1 MIFSRGLKPVSV
13 KEIGKIIIFFHHHR
27 HLNERNNCPVQII
40 CFAQVQQQHARPA
53 GQSAGRANRETSRA
67 FKDLLQL
74 WLQML
79 KYGKI
84 YFHRA
89 VWKAYRWLNK
99 AIIFQQNEQC
109 TPTPI
114 DTEGKVRKILRR
126 ETSVLGPT
134 ENGSFL
140 GSFLRR

>member
-1 MIFSRGLKPVSV
+1 M
-13 KEIGKIIIFFHHHR
+13 KEK
-27 HLNERNNCPVQII
+27 NCPVQII
-40 CFAQVQQQHARPA
+40 CFAQVQQQHARSA

-89 VWKAYRWLNK
+89 V
-99 AIIFQQNEQC
+99 
-109 TPTPI
+109 
-114 DTEGKVRKILRR
+114 
-126 ETSVLGPT
+126 
-134 ENGSFL
+134 
-140 GSFLRR
+140 